1 MKKFYYTL
9 NYALKKEF
17 ISILRNKSA
26 LLPLFMMPMIFIL
39 IMSLAQQDIYKEY
52 TNANISYVIVNLDKE
67 SKSKKFIEKLREDK
81 QLTFI
86 EKETIEEANR
96 LTLDEVYKFTLII
109 NSDFSKNLY
118 KIDAKN
124 LIEIYTSSI
133 TKAHQTL
140 YFKSKIIQNI
150 MGVKIKKM
158 VDSMTMFNDKVKMT
172 TADDIIHTHYLY
184 RLEHKNSSSKIPTS
198 TQQNVPAWIVFSMF
212 FVIIPI
218 ATLLIT
224 ERDDGTLD
232 RLKAM
237 NSPKS
242 ILFISKIIPY
252 MIINQLQ
259 LYSMILVGVFIV
271 PLFGGDKF
279 EVDINF
285 LALFIISI
293 SISFGAIGFAI
304 FLSTLM
310 KSIEQASIIGAL
322 SGVIMGAVGGI
333 MIPKIVM
340 PPFMQDLTIL
350 SPMSWGLEGMLD
362 VFIRELGVSSVLYE
376 SSVLILFGLIS
387 LLLAYQKRF

>member
-1 MKKFYYTL
+1 MF
-9 NYALKKEF
+9 
-17 ISILRNKSA
+17 RNKSA
-26 LLPLFMMPMIFIL
+26 LLPLFIMPMMFIL

-52 TNANISYVIVNLDKE
+52 TNADISYVIVNLDKE
-67 SKSKKFIEKLREDK
+67 AKSKKFIEKLREDK
-81 QLTFI
+81 QLIFV
-86 EKETIEEANR
+86 EKKTIEEANS

-118 KIDAKN
+118 KINAKN
-124 LIEIYTSSI
+124 LIEVYTPSI
-133 TKAHQTL
+133 TKAHQIL
-140 YFKSKIIQNI
+140 YFKSKIVQNI
-150 MGVKIKKM
+150 MAVKIKKM
-158 VDSMTMFNDKVKMT
+158 VDSMTMFNDEVKMT

-184 RLEHKNSSSKIPTS
+184 RNKNRNENSSKIPTS

-237 NSPKS
+237 NSSKS

-271 PLFGGDKF
+271 PLFGGDKL
-279 EVDINF
+279 DINIDF
-285 LALFIISI
+285 LALIIISTA
-293 SISFGAIGFAI
+293 ISFGAVSFAI

-310 KSIEQASIIGAL
+310 KSIEQASIVGAL
-322 SGVIMGAVGGI
+322 SGVLMGAIGGI
-333 MIPKIVM
+333 MIPKLVM
-340 PPFMQDLTIL
+340 PPLMQDMTVL
-350 SPMSWGLEGMLD
+350 SPMAWGLEGMLD
-362 VFIRELGVSSVLYE
+362 IFIRELGVASILYE
-376 SSVLILFGLIS
+376 SSVLVLFGIIS
-387 LLLAYQKRF
+387 LILAYGKKL